1 MLRGVIFDFHNTLV
15 TARSLEDWLRDCRA
29 DDATSA
35 RVLPVL
41 AGVWQRAAQ
50 RHPDTAWD
58 LEPALHRQVFTQ
70 VLVEDANC
78 PVDLADRLYQSMP
91 DQWVPAAG
99 AEPLLQTLH
108 TRGTKIALLSNIAID
123 PRARLDELG
132 LLQYLDVVVLS
143 YEEGLT
149 KPDPVLF
156 ERTLVRLG
164 VGPDE
169 CVMVGDSPLA
179 DGGASSA
186 GIASI
191 VIPVVQGVPDLMLAT
206 QLLTA

>member
-1 MLRGVIFDFHNTLV
+1 M
-15 TARSLEDWLRDCRA
+15 
-29 DDATSA
+29 
-35 RVLPVL
+35 
-41 AGVWQRAAQ
+41 
-50 RHPDTAWD
+50 
-58 LEPALHRQVFTQ
+58 HRRVFTQ

-78 PVDLADRLYQSMP
+78 PVDLAERLYQSMP
-91 DQWVPAAG
+91 DQWVLVAG
-99 AEPLLQTLH
+99 AESLLGTLH
-108 TRGTKIALLSNIAID
+108 TRGVKVALLSNIAID

-156 ERTLVRLG
+156 ERTLARLG
-164 VGPDE
+164 VGPGE

-179 DGGASSA
+179 DGGASGA

-191 VIPVVQGVPDLMLAT
+191 VIPVVQGIPDLTLAS